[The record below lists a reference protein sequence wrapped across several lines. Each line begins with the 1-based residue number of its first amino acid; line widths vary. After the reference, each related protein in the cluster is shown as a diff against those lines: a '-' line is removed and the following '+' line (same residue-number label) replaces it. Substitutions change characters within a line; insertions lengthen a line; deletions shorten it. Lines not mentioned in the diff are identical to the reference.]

1 MAVKSGKE
9 VYEVMVEI
17 VDDLSLADALA
28 FAKGLN
34 LHTPHEHLPKGVQA
48 GLEDLKD
55 KLNAVAEKNESG
67 GS

>member
-1 MAVKSGKE
+1 MALKSGKE
-9 VYEVMVEI
+9 VYEVMAEI

-48 GLEDLKD
+48 GLEELKD
-55 KLNAVAEKNESG
+55 KLNAAAG
-67 GS
+67 GP